1 MFIHGL
7 TKMPACKESKY
18 AVQISYGKSK
28 KNEFESQRKA
38 QILITRAKYIK
49 LNQLKLTLNSYIKQA
64 GTSLR

>member
-28 KNEFESQRKA
+28 KNEFETFKIGDQKPTESSN
-38 QILITRAKYIK
+38 
-49 LNQLKLTLNSYIKQA
+49 LNNS
-64 GTSLR
+64 G